1 MKMSLM
7 GILTELVSAD
17 LLTAVWETLE
27 MTLISTLFAYILGL
41 PIGVLLVVT
50 AKGGIR
56 PHKVFNSVLGTIVNF
71 LRSIPFVIL
80 LALLIPVTRAVM
92 GTAIQMKGILFP
104 LIMSA
109 FPYVARMVESSLL
122 EVDSN
127 VIEAAESMGSTP
139 WQIVRKVLLPEA
151 LPSLITGA
159 SITIVAII
167 GYTSMAHIVSGGG
180 LGQMAIA
187 KGYNGR
193 KFDIMYAASIA
204 LVILV
209 QIIAVIGTYLGR
221 ITNHKTKKHEK

>member
-1 MKMSLM
+1 MKMSLA
-7 GILTELVSAD
+7 GILASLGSKELLIA
-17 LLTAVWETLE
+17 LWETIE
-27 MTLISTLFAYILGL
+27 MTFVSTFFAYVIGL
-41 PIGVLLVVT
+41 PLGVLLVVT
-50 AKGGIR
+50 AKDGIR
-56 PHKVFNSVLGTIVNF
+56 PRPVFNTVLGTIVNF
-71 LRSIPFVIL
+71 LRSIPFIIL

-104 LIMSA
+104 LIISA

-122 EVDSN
+122 EVDPN
-127 VIEAAESMGSTP
+127 IIEAAESMGSTP

-167 GYTSMAHIVSGGG
+167 GYTSMAHVVSGGG

-187 KGYNGR
+187 KGYNTR

-209 QIIAVIGTYLGR
+209 QLIAMLGSFLGR
-221 ITNHKTKKHEK
+221 VSNHKSRKS